1 MDSDLADFISKAYS
15 KLAEGNGGSQS
26 EGEVQHQT
34 SLDTMDTL
42 KMSLER
48 LKAFCSSELNPG
60 KNTKEG
66 VFGALD
72 SKDSDAAKMKLKLDA
87 LAEQTANLTIQLS
100 NLKDAYSS
108 MEHSTVKGHEMLRI
122 IGLNNAV
129 DHLRVLRTALLSRRD
144 QSHLELAPLHNELN
158 AAATTIETS
167 LTRALKRALVKVE
180 ANDLNLQKKLED
192 LSVDMGKTQNI
203 LPSIPNVLSLLDD
216 EKTDFKKIV
225 EFQKTFSDAQTMVH
239 TAQEALANL
248 KMEKYILSLQGLTQI
263 RIALDNFDFFLQGE
277 QADHGGKE
285 SVQMEELFNQIGVR
299 HGSAVMTGLGKIDS
313 AHVVVI
319 SVRIGALVFD
329 NGSTV
334 YPGLASSFA
343 TYLLFFASYVKF
355 HSYPV
360 TNSSLFPQ
368 IGISLVGKNQSLVD
382 WLASFME
389 VSRCAISAVWC
400 QLWPHLRL
408 GFQAV
413 AKNRVSRLSK
423 GFDIYMAILVVS
435 SPREICVTGGKR
447 CDWNKQCVMGDET
460 RTFHTSTNLPHFG
473 WHSSHGGVCV
483 AQSWALVVH
492 QLDTRQGSGKSSA

>member
-108 MEHSTVKGHEMLRI
+108 MEHSTALRENMSKRNILESLLEVASLLGGAKRRQTMWKVPTESSDQHTNVKGHEMLRI

-225 EFQKTFSDAQTMVH
+225 EFQNTFSDAQTMVH

-285 SVQMEELFNQIGVR
+285 SVQMEELFNQTNESGR
-299 HGSAVMTGLGKIDS
+299 GHHLED
-313 AHVVVI
+313 
-319 SVRIGALVFD
+319 
-329 NGSTV
+329 
-334 YPGLASSFA
+334 
-343 TYLLFFASYVKF
+343 LF
-355 HSYPV
+355 
-360 TNSSLFPQ
+360 
-368 IGISLVGKNQSLVD
+368 
-382 WLASFME
+382 M
-389 VSRCAISAVWC
+389 
-400 QLWPHLRL
+400 
-408 GFQAV
+408 
-413 AKNRVSRLSK
+413 
-423 GFDIYMAILVVS
+423 
-435 SPREICVTGGKR
+435 
-447 CDWNKQCVMGDET
+447 
-460 RTFHTSTNLPHFG
+460 
-473 WHSSHGGVCV
+473 
-483 AQSWALVVH
+483 
-492 QLDTRQGSGKSSA
+492 